1 MSIAKKA
8 DTISESAKMAGLG
21 LGSGAVLVSGAGG
34 FVGSAVTEALGA
46 AGCSVVVALRRS
58 GAAPPG
64 AERAITAGDLA
75 APEPALSAAMRG
87 VSVVIH
93 AAGLAHRTGIEP
105 AALAAANVTA
115 AARVAEIA
123 AARGAKRFILVSSA
137 AVHGKA
143 PDGVVTEA
151 SEPDPDD
158 AYAASKLEGEQAVR
172 RVLAGTGTALVI
184 IRPCAVVGPGCAG
197 NIPRLVRVIARSRV
211 LPFGAIGNQRSFIA
225 RADLAALIVAA
236 TQATHALP
244 EIILAAHPEPIA
256 SPDLIRALAQGLE
269 RRIFL
274 APVPASWLGLAAR
287 AAKQGSAWRSFAGSF
302 RAHPVLAQQELGFT
316 AQIPLEAILSA
327 TARSVVL

>member
-1 MSIAKKA
+1 MPNAA
-8 DTISESAKMAGLG
+8 TL
-21 LGSGAVLVSGAGG
+21 SGPVLVSGAAG
-34 FVGSAVTEALGA
+34 FVGRAVTQALGA

-58 GAAPPG
+58 GAALPG
-64 AERAITAGDLA
+64 AARAIDAGDLA
-75 APEPALSAAMRG
+75 APAPALSAAMRG
-87 VSVVIH
+87 VSVVVH
-93 AAGLAHRTGIEP
+93 AAGLAHRTGVDP

-158 AYAASKLEGEQAVR
+158 AYAASKLEGEQAVQ
-172 RVLAGTGTALVI
+172 RVLAGTGTELVI

-197 NIPRLVRVIARSRV
+197 NIPRLVRLIARSHL

-225 RADLAALIVAA
+225 IEDLAALIVAA
-236 TQATHALP
+236 AQSKQPVP
-244 EIILAAHPEPIA
+244 EIVLAAHPEPIA
-256 SPDLIRALAQGLE
+256 TPDLIRALAQGLE
-269 RRIFL
+269 RRLFL

-287 AAKQGSAWRSFAGSF
+287 AANQGPAWRSFAGSF
-302 RAHPVLAQQELGFT
+302 RAHPILAQQRLGFT
-316 AQIPLEAILSA
+316 AQIPLEAAFAA
-327 TARSVVL
+327 TARTMVL